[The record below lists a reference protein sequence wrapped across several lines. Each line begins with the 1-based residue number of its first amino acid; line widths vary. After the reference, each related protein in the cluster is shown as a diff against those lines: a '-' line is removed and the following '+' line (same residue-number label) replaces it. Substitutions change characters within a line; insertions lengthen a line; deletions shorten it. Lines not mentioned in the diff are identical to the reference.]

1 MTSRLTISLRLA
13 YDLIIYEV
21 SRCVYEKEVKYKE
34 YKNHQGYYTLM
45 LNVYVYKSLL

>member
-1 MTSRLTISLRLA
+1 MTSRLTTSIQLT
-13 YDLIIYEV
+13 YDLIMCQV

-34 YKNHQGYYTLM
+34 YKSHQGYYTLM